1 MHNKLKRIYEIL
13 RKMSYFKIPSKQG
26 DKVDE
31 CHYGE
36 FTTSL
41 DDAIIYIEK
50 DDIEMFKNYKF
61 WYCPRKNTEGK
72 FKIASDIFY
81 TALEPEEFPL
91 EITKQDILNVLDRV
105 ENILDEEAVKK
116 CENERNKKINY
127 RKQLEK
133 ELWRI

>member
-50 DDIEMFKNYKF
+50 DDSEIFKNYKF

-72 FKIASDIFY
+72 FKITSYIFY
-81 TALEPEEFPL
+81 TGLEPEEFPL
-91 EITKQDILNVLDRV
+91 EITKQDILNVLDRL
-105 ENILDEEAVKK
+105 ENILDEEAVKNVK
-116 CENERNKKINY
+116 T
-127 RKQLEK
+127 K
-133 ELWRI
+133 EIKR